1 VKGVFKMKLTASDV
15 IKSGEQDLFDG
26 ITGDLD
32 WGTIEQIFR
41 ENHNL
46 GIGEDVEYKKG
57 DIIAHDNQVA
67 YRLEFEVKV
76 NFSVL
81 LDREGN
87 YISMAI
93 SEGSEN
99 TQENDETGMPVES
112 EEQIGES
119 EKEEGGDISKEISTE
134 EAPQKEIEKEAE
146 LPAGDDLKPALSD
159 NLEDIEIPSP
169 TPDTEDTKEKIS
181 QTASQ
186 LGEMIAEIDDKPT
199 PKL

>member
-1 VKGVFKMKLTASDV
+1 MKLTASDV

-32 WGTIEQIFR
+32 WGTIEQIFK
-41 ENHNL
+41 EKHNL
-46 GIGEDVEYKKG
+46 VIGEDVEYKKG

-76 NFSVL
+76 DFSVL
-81 LDREGN
+81 IDREGN

-93 SEGSEN
+93 SESSEGA
-99 TQENDETGMPVES
+99 QENDEAGMPVEP
-112 EEQIGES
+112 EKQIGES
-119 EKEEGGDISKEISTE
+119 EKEENGDISKEISAE
-134 EAPQKEIEKEAE
+134 EAPQKDNEEETG
-146 LPAGDDLKPALSD
+146 LPAGDDLKPGLSD
-159 NLEDIEIPSP
+159 NLEEIEVTSP
-169 TPDTEDTKEKIS
+169 ITDDENTKEKIS

-199 PKL
+199 RKL